1 MSSACVN
8 IADDKEE
15 QLSLRGGISQIAQVP
30 SWIERL
36 SATYRIPERVQFAS
50 NLCLEEILSNI
61 ILHGYGGV
69 TKAEILLRFINPRP
83 GCFVF
88 IVEDG
93 APHFNPLE
101 QPFPVPNR
109 NEDTR
114 VGGLGIRLVREFSN
128 ALDYERL
135 PTGNRLKIS
144 FLSEVVPHEF

>member
-1 MSSACVN
+1 VS
-8 IADDKEE
+8 IPGDKEE
-15 QLSLRGGISQIAQVP
+15 RLSLRGDISQTAQVP
-30 SWIERL
+30 SWIKRL
-36 SATYRIPERVQFAS
+36 SATYGIPEKVQFAS
-50 NLCLEEILSNI
+50 DLCLEEIVSNI

-69 TKAEILLRFINPRP
+69 TKVEILVRFTNPGP

-101 QPFPVPNR
+101 QPARPALTP

-114 VGGLGIRLVREFSN
+114 VGGHGIRLVREFAD

-135 PTGNRLKIS
+135 PAGNRLKMVFS
-144 FLSEVVPHEF
+144 SGV